1 MTRPTA
7 LGLSRP
13 VIVALMGLN
22 AIYALAI
29 GALLVG
35 TYVLPW
41 FLPAAL
47 KDFEGGDAWQVHA
60 AMRGIVVL
68 GLIGAWITHRV
79 LRQLLAIVDT
89 VRDGDP
95 FVAANAVRL
104 QAIAWWV
111 LAGEGIRLAVAAAIR
126 YTRSFMPAADIDAPA
141 FSFAPLLAVLLLFVL
156 ARVFAE
162 GARMRA
168 DLEGTV

>member
-7 LGLSRP
+7 LGVSRP
-13 VIVALMGLN
+13 VILALMALN
-22 AIYALAI
+22 AVYALCI

-35 TYVLPW
+35 TFVLPW
-41 FLPAAL
+41 LLPAAL
-47 KDFEGGDAWQVHA
+47 KDFPGGDTWQVHTA
-60 AMRGIVVL
+60 LRVVVVL
-68 GLIGAWITHRV
+68 GLIGAFIAHRV
-79 LRQLLAIVDT
+79 LRHVLAIVDT
-89 VRDGDP
+89 VRAGDP

-111 LAGEGIRLAVAAAIR
+111 LGGEGVRLAVATVIR
-126 YTRSFMPAADIDAPA
+126 VVQKLMPAADIDAPA